1 MRTPVLSAVFA
12 AFVLCVGTSCGDQGG
27 SGSGASSASVDG
39 PVFGRHAAEKGS
51 GPFTATHILIGAR
64 HPRMRDV
71 ERSKTQALAA
81 AREVMKKLEAGAKL
95 DDMVA
100 NYTDDKGSVGR
111 PGQPDGQYT
120 FGPRE
125 MAPPFEQA
133 VRETPIGRVYP
144 DPVETE
150 FGYHIIRRD
159 K

>member
-1 MRTPVLSAVFA
+1 MRPNLSATLA
-12 AFVLCVGTSCGDQGG
+12 ALLVLAAVTACGGAPDAG
-27 SGSGASSASVDG
+27 SAATDG
-39 PVFGRHAAEKGS
+39 PVFGRKAAEKGS

-64 HPRMRDV
+64 HRRMPEI

-81 AREVMKKLEAGAKL
+81 AREVMKKLEAGTKL
-95 DDMVA
+95 DAMVA
-100 NYTDDKGSVGR
+100 TYTDDKGSVGR

-120 FGPRE
+120 FGANE

-133 VRETPIGRVYP
+133 VRETPVGKIYP
-144 DPVETE
+144 EPVETE

>member
-1 MRTPVLSAVFA
+1 MRPNVLAAALLVLAVGA
-12 AFVLCVGTSCGDQGG
+12 SCGDRGG
-27 SGSGASSASVDG
+27 GAPDAGTVIVDG
-39 PVFGRHAAEKGS
+39 PVFGRRTPEKGN

-64 HPRMRDV
+64 HPRMREV

-81 AREVMKKLEAGAKL
+81 ALEVMKKLGSGAKL
-95 DDMVA
+95 DAMVA
-100 NYTDDKGSVGR
+100 SYTDDKGSVGR
-111 PGQPDGQYT
+111 PGEPDGQYT
-120 FGPRE
+120 FGPRA

-133 VRETPIGRVYP
+133 VRETPIGKIYP